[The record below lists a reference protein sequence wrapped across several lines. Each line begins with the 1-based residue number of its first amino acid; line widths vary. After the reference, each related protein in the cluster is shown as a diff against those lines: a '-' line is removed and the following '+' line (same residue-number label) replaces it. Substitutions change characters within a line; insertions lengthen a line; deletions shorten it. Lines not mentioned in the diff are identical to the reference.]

1 MPEAL
6 PCFSPHSCE
15 LINLPS
21 GSMPLDCKLCRQWRG
36 LSCPSSPAPTT
47 VPDTKTAQRRK
58 VSLQGSAPR
67 ATRRGR
73 RARDGDTLGIGL
85 CFFRA
90 VFVQVGPPDRGH
102 LHAELWK
109 CWFPGRPLAPP
120 PPPGSPTHTNAGR
133 PHTPPVS
140 LSPHS
145 PFPASPGLYV
155 LPPLAFPT
163 SSSSFRLPEASPLAP
178 SFPFLSEE
186 ERTPSP

>member
-1 MPEAL
+1 MACLVHHPQRL
-6 PCFSPHSCE
+6 PLCLTQRHS
-15 LINLPS
+15 
-21 GSMPLDCKLCRQWRG
+21 
-36 LSCPSSPAPTT
+36 
-47 VPDTKTAQRRK
+47 AQRRK
-58 VSLQGSAPR
+58 VSLRGSAPR

-90 VFVQVGPPDRGH
+90 VFVQVGPPDHGH

-120 PPPGSPTHTNAGR
+120 PPPGTPIHTNAGR

-155 LPPLAFPT
+155 LPLLAFPT

-178 SFPFLSEE
+178 SQSRKSERPAPGLSLHPSAVSALPREPRYLDLVVEE
-186 ERTPSP
+186 LG